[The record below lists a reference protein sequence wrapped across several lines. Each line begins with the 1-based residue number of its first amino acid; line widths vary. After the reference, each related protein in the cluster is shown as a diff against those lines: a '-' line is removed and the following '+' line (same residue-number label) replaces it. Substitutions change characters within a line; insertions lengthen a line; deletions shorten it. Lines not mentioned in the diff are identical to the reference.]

1 MKIKCNNIPRQFI
14 YGYELSSKQRQ
25 DFDYIPDDEIMLHEF
40 IKYKGNVYDVSEF
53 LRVDSQE
60 LNGWHGYAS
69 DSFFSGVLIRI
80 VDSEHCIMASY
91 YS

>member
-1 MKIKCNNIPRQFI
+1 MQIKCNNIPRQFI

-25 DFDYIPDDEIMLHEF
+25 DFDYIPEDEIMLHEF
-40 IKYKGNVYDVSEF
+40 VKYKGRVYDVSEF
-53 LRVDSQE
+53 LRVESKE

-80 VDSEHCIMASY
+80 VGSEHCIMASY